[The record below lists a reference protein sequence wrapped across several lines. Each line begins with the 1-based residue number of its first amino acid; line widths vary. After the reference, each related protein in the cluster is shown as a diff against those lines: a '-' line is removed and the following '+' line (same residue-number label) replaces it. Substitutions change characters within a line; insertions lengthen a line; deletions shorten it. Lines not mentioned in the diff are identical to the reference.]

1 MKKKVTIYDVSK
13 KLGVS
18 TATVNRALNDKPKVS
33 KDTREMVLKAAEE
46 MGYTPSRTASS
57 LSRTPVNI
65 GVVISCS
72 INEFHDEIVSG
83 AKYALQEFY
92 DFNLRGEVITIPE
105 ADPIKEYCDKLRRFA
120 AKGFNGII
128 CLPHSDERN
137 MKFLFDDLVEK
148 GLKVATVTSD
158 ISDCQRLFSVRNNG
172 YVAGKMA
179 AELLHYMVEPG
190 KPVALVTG
198 CRDTIVHGETI
209 KGFREYTEKY
219 NMNDVG
225 VYEHR
230 DDPNIAYYLA
240 NKIISDYPNLG
251 GVYLGSA
258 NSVTFCKRLCELGVD
273 QQVKIIASDVFPAM
287 VDMINTN
294 IVNATIF
301 QHPFDQARLAVQYM
315 FEYLAEGKK
324 LQNDTKLLDP
334 QVILKSNIELY
345 SGSTP
350 KDN

>member
-33 KDTREMVLKAAEE
+33 KDTRQMVLKAAEE

-65 GVVISCS
+65 GIVVSCS
-72 INEFHDEIVSG
+72 INEFHNEIVRG
-83 AKYALQEFY
+83 AQSALAEFY
-92 DFNLRGEVITIPE
+92 DFNLRGEVITAPVTDTI
-105 ADPIKEYCDKLRRFA
+105 AEYSERVWKFA
-120 AKGFNGII
+120 QKDFDALIF
-128 CLPHSDERN
+128 LPHEEERTIRT
-137 MKFLFDDLVEK
+137 LFDELDEK
-148 GLKVATVTSD
+148 GIKVATVTSD
-158 ISDCQRLFSVRNNG
+158 IIDCQRLFSVRNNG

-209 KGFREYTEKY
+209 RGFKEYTEKH

-240 NKIISDYPNLG
+240 NKIMSDYPNLG

-258 NSVTFCKRLCELGVD
+258 NSVTFCTRLCELGVD

-287 VDMINTN
+287 VDMINKN

-315 FEYLAEGKK
+315 FEYLAEGKRM
-324 LQNDTKLLDP
+324 QNDTKLLDP
-334 QVILKSNIELY
+334 QIILKSNIELY
-345 SGSTP
+345 A
-350 KDN
+350 KEHNEE